1 MCKLFKAVFIVG
13 LVGLGT
19 FGIACAVLGK
29 QRAHDT
35 IKSLQKMA
43 QGEADELIRRQN
55 DMKEQLAKLRE
66 QYPKQVATLRAQQ
79 LDVEE
84 QAKQLEKE
92 AAKCADILA
101 LCDADL
107 NDISASRKRA
117 PNATIA
123 FRGSKYAPADAEAL
137 VMRISK
143 TREIYATRQA
153 DIKVERE
160 TLDTEKAQIAQEL
173 ELVKAEQEE
182 FEAQYQ
188 ALVREID
195 RVKRNQELLHSA
207 EKRKGY
213 CGNRHEESMETL
225 SQLKSALN
233 KARMEQE
240 ERMKSLK
247 ITPRQQD
254 YESRAKVVEIERE
267 RESKRKTEGASE
279 EPAPKSE
286 QPAEETEEEEESV
299 FAIWR

>member
-1 MCKLFKAVFIVG
+1 
-13 LVGLGT
+13 
-19 FGIACAVLGK
+19 VLGK

-35 IKSLQKMA
+35 IKSLQKIA
-43 QGEADELIRRQN
+43 QGEADELIRKQN

-79 LDVEE
+79 ADIDE

-92 AAKCADILA
+92 AAKCTDILA

-107 NDISASRKRA
+107 TDISASRKRA

-123 FRGSKYAPADAEAL
+123 FRGSKYAPVDAEAL
-137 VMRISK
+137 VIRISK
-143 TREIYATRQA
+143 TREIYATRQS

-160 TLDTEKAQIAQEL
+160 TLETEKAQIAHEL

-213 CGNRHEESMETL
+213 CGNRHEESMQTL
-225 SQLKSALN
+225 AQLKSALN

-240 ERMKSLK
+240 ERMKAAK
-247 ITPRQQD
+247 IAPREPD
-254 YESRAKVVEIERE
+254 YETRAKAVEIQRE
-267 RESKRKTEGASE
+267 REAKRKTEGASE
-279 EPAPKSE
+279 EPAPKAE
-286 QPAEETEEEEESV
+286 QPVEDAEEEEEAT

>member
-35 IKSLQKMA
+35 IKSLQRMA
-43 QGEADELIRRQN
+43 QGEADELIRKQN

-66 QYPKQVATLRAQQ
+66 QYPKQVAAMRAQQ
-79 LDVEE
+79 ADIDE
-84 QAKQLEKE
+84 QAKQLDKE
-92 AAKCADILA
+92 AAKCADIVA

-107 NDISASRKRA
+107 NDISASRKRT
-117 PNATIA
+117 PNAAIA
-123 FRGSKYAPADAEAL
+123 FRGSKYSPADAEAL
-137 VMRISK
+137 LVRINK
-143 TREIYATRQA
+143 TRDIYATRQS

-160 TLDTEKAQIAQEL
+160 TLDAEKAQIAQEL

-188 ALVREID
+188 SLVREID
-195 RVKRNQELLHSA
+195 RVKRNQELLNSA

-286 QPAEETEEEEESV
+286 QPIEDTEDEEEAT

>member
-43 QGEADELIRRQN
+43 QGEADELIRKQN

-79 LDVEE
+79 ADIDE

-107 NDISASRKRA
+107 NEISAARKRS
-117 PNATIA
+117 NASIT
-123 FRGSKYAPADAEAL
+123 FRGSKYSPADADSL
-137 VMRISK
+137 VVRISK
-143 TREIYATRQA
+143 TREIYATRQS

-160 TLDTEKAQIAQEL
+160 TLETEKAQIAQEL
-173 ELVKAEQEE
+173 ELVRAEQEE

-195 RVKRNQELLHSA
+195 RVKRNQELLNSA
-207 EKRKGY
+207 QSRKGY

-225 SQLKSALN
+225 SQLKSALT
-233 KARMEQE
+233 KARMEQD

-254 YESRAKVVEIERE
+254 YETRAKVVEIERE
-267 RESKRKTEGASE
+267 RETKRKTEGASE
-279 EPAPKSE
+279 EPAPKAE
-286 QPAEETEEEEESV
+286 QPAEEVDEEEEAT

>member
-43 QGEADELIRRQN
+43 QGEADQLIKKQN

-66 QYPKQVATLRAQQ
+66 QYPKQVAALRAQQ

-84 QAKQLEKE
+84 QAKALEKE

-107 NDISASRKRA
+107 NEISASRTRA
-117 PNATIA
+117 PNAAIA
-123 FRGSKYAPADAEAL
+123 FRGSRYAPAEAEAL
-137 VMRISK
+137 VIRISK

-160 TLDTEKAQIAQEL
+160 TLETEKAQIAQEL

-195 RVKRNQELLHSA
+195 RVKRNQELLNAA

-225 SQLKSALN
+225 SQLKGALN

-240 ERMKSLK
+240 ERMKTLK
-247 ITPRQQD
+247 IAPRQQD
-254 YESRAKVVEIERE
+254 YESRAKVIELERE
-267 RESKRKTEGASE
+267 RQTKRKTEGATE
-279 EPAPKSE
+279 EPAPRS
-286 QPAEETEEEEESV
+286 EETTQEAEDEEV
-299 FAIWR
+299 TFAIWR

>member
-1 MCKLFKAVFIVG
+1 MCKLFKAVFIIG

-19 FGIACAVLGK
+19 FGVACAVLGK

-43 QGEADELIRRQN
+43 QGEADQLIKKQN

-66 QYPKQVATLRAQQ
+66 QYPKQVAALRAQQ
-79 LDVEE
+79 ADIDE
-84 QAKQLEKE
+84 QTKQLDKE
-92 AAKCADILA
+92 TAKCGDILA

-117 PNATIA
+117 GNATIT
-123 FRGSKYAPADAEAL
+123 FRGSKYSPTDADAL
-137 VMRISK
+137 FVRINK

-160 TLDTEKAQIAQEL
+160 TLDGEKAQIAQEL
-173 ELVKAEQEE
+173 DLVKAEQEE

-195 RVKRNQELLHSA
+195 RVKHNQELLNSA

-254 YESRAKVVEIERE
+254 YETRAKVVEIERE
-267 RESKRKTEGASE
+267 REAKRKTEGASE
-279 EPAPKSE
+279 EPTPKSE
-286 QPAEETEEEEESV
+286 QPADEETEDEDAE